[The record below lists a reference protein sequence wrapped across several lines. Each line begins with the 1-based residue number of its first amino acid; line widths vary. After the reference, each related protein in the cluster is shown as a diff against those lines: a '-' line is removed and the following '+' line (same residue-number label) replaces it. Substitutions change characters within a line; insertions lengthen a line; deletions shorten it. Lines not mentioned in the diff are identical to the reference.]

1 MTCWLG
7 SMNIYSKYI
16 ILLIVLAG
24 LGFSGYLGQR
34 FHEKESAAIATEFRK
49 DVDDKAS
56 ALEREILLNIEVLYA
71 FRGLFDS
78 SEHVT
83 AKEFARIAQSFI
95 VRHQDIYAIE
105 WAPRIT
111 HQQREPFEL
120 TQQRLFTDFEIT
132 QKLASGML
140 VAEQQRSEYFPIA
153 YVEPV
158 AGNEFAL
165 GYNLASNSTR
175 MAALAVSR
183 DLDLVV
189 ASASTPL
196 LGQGRQQYGTLVSIP
211 VYQGLPK
218 NVIKR
223 REQIKGFVLLVLK
236 VSDMF
241 DRAVQRTAAKG
252 IYFTLEDRTLG
263 SEIEVLYSNQTIPMQ
278 FSVAQNDFSYTKPL
292 ASVGR
297 RSWSINA
304 IPSLGYIAE
313 RRSMMPYLIT
323 AIGWVF
329 VLLGSAYVYA
339 LLRRTTL
346 IEEEVAQRTQALEE
360 AKLKLEQ
367 LSQTDALTKI
377 ANRRFFDEAFNHE
390 WLRAVRQGS
399 SLGLMMI
406 DIDHFKLYNDTYGH
420 QAGDECLAAVAQA
433 IEQTLNRKA
442 DVVARYGGEE
452 FVVLLPDTKDCVV
465 PAQRC
470 LANIEALA
478 IPHRASPTSNYI
490 TVSIG
495 VSIALPKQDS
505 RSEAFIH
512 QTDIALYEA
521 KRSGRNRVEIA
532 DGALLSL

>member
-1 MTCWLG
+1 
-7 SMNIYSKYI
+7 
-16 ILLIVLAG
+16 
-24 LGFSGYLGQR
+24 
-34 FHEKESAAIATEFRK
+34 
-49 DVDDKAS
+49 
-56 ALEREILLNIEVLYA
+56 
-71 FRGLFDS
+71 
-78 SEHVT
+78 
-83 AKEFARIAQSFI
+83 
-95 VRHQDIYAIE
+95 
-105 WAPRIT
+105 
-111 HQQREPFEL
+111 
-120 TQQRLFTDFEIT
+120 
-132 QKLASGML
+132 
-140 VAEQQRSEYFPIA
+140 
-153 YVEPV
+153 
-158 AGNEFAL
+158 
-165 GYNLASNSTR
+165 
-175 MAALAVSR
+175 
-183 DLDLVV
+183 
-189 ASASTPL
+189 
-196 LGQGRQQYGTLVSIP
+196 
-211 VYQGLPK
+211 
-218 NVIKR
+218 
-223 REQIKGFVLLVLK
+223 
-236 VSDMF
+236 
-241 DRAVQRTAAKG
+241 
-252 IYFTLEDRTLG
+252 
-263 SEIEVLYSNQTIPMQ
+263 
-278 FSVAQNDFSYTKPL
+278 
-292 ASVGR
+292 
-297 RSWSINA
+297 
-304 IPSLGYIAE
+304 
-313 RRSMMPYLIT
+313 MMPYLIT

-478 IPHRASPTSNYI
+478 IPHCASPTSNYI